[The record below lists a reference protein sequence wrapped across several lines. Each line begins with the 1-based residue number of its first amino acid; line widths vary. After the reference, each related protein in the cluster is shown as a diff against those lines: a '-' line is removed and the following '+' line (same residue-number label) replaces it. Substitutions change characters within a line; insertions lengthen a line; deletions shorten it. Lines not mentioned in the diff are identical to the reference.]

1 MSVVPPLP
9 TVRATP
15 AWLIPAIVFIEGF
28 CSLGAEIIALR
39 RLVPHV
45 GSSIVV
51 TAPTIGFFLLALAL
65 GYAAGARISNRYLL
79 VVARNFLISA
89 LLLGLGFSTPFVTG
103 LFEHIAPV
111 WLAYVLLV
119 GGVLCPIAWLLGQTV
134 PALTNLMQTRRT
146 GEASGMALYW
156 STLGS
161 FLGSLGL
168 SLLIMQWLGISAA
181 VAVCAVL
188 LLLGALFLSL
198 QQSPETQQ
206 PHWRAW
212 TIFTTL
218 LVLTTGLNSPA
229 VRNQLTND
237 PTSVTETAYADY
249 AVLNTHTPEG
259 DAIRVFKVNSST
271 ASLIGDG
278 EPSRYARYINY
289 LRRTLLDDLKFRERD
304 ILVLGA
310 GGFTLSHKEP
320 SNRYTYVDIDPAIQ
334 QIAEQQFLRE
344 PIRGKF
350 VVDDA
355 RHFVAMAGHEPQARF
370 DAVVVDVYSSHHNIP
385 SHLVTREFWRD
396 TRSVLK
402 PQGVMLANLILD
414 SSLQS
419 DYARNVLATIESVY
433 GRCAVEVLHK
443 DRPLANV
450 EVLCRKNDAQQGEGV
465 DERTRPAPRLY
476 TDEHNPA
483 DLDHARSTTGR

>member
-1 MSVVPPLP
+1 MSAL
-9 TVRATP
+9 
-15 AWLIPAIVFIEGF
+15 LIPVIVFIEGF
-28 CSLGAEIIALR
+28 CSLGAEIVVLR

-65 GYAAGARISNRYLL
+65 GYAAGARISDRYLP

-89 LLLGLGFSTPFVTG
+89 WLLGAGFSTPFVTG
-103 LFEHIAPV
+103 LFEHIDPV

-168 SLLIMQWLGISAA
+168 SLLVMQWLGISAA
-181 VAVCAVL
+181 VAVCAL
-188 LLLGALFLSL
+188 LLLVGALFLCL
-198 QQSPETQQ
+198 QQSPDIRQ
-206 PHWRAW
+206 PRWRVW
-212 TIFTTL
+212 TLFTVSA
-218 LVLTTGLNSPA
+218 VLIAGLNIPV
-229 VRNQLTND
+229 VRNQLNND
-237 PTSVTETAYADY
+237 VPSVTETAYADY
-249 AVLNTHTPEG
+249 AVLDTHTPEG

-278 EPSRYARYINY
+278 EPGRYARYINY
-289 LRRTLLDDLKFRERD
+289 LRRTLLQELGFKDRD

-310 GGFTLSHKEP
+310 GGFTLSHREP

-355 RHFVAMAGHEPQARF
+355 RRFVAMAGHDPQTRF

-402 PQGVMLANLILD
+402 SRGVMLANLILD
-414 SSLQS
+414 SDLQS

-450 EVLCRKNDAQQGEGV
+450 EVLCRKNDAQHGEG
-465 DERTRPAPRLY
+465 ERTRPAPRLY

-483 DLDHARSTTGR
+483 DLDHARSTSGR

>member
-1 MSVVPPLP
+1 M
-9 TVRATP
+9 P
-15 AWLIPAIVFIEGF
+15 ALLIPVIVFIEGF

-65 GYAAGARISNRYLL
+65 GYAAGARISDRYLP

-89 LLLGLGFSTPFVTG
+89 LLLGVGFSTPFVSS
-103 LFEHIAPV
+103 LFDHIQPV
-111 WLAYVLLV
+111 WLAYTVLV
-119 GGVLCPIAWLLGQTV
+119 GGILCPIAWLLGQTV

-168 SLLIMQWLGISAA
+168 SLAVMQWLGISAA
-181 VAVCAVL
+181 VAVCAFL
-188 LLLGALFLSL
+188 LLIGTLRL
-198 QQSPETQQ
+198 QWAACAENEASIAR
-206 PHWRAW
+206 HR
-212 TIFTTL
+212 TL
-218 LVLTTGLNSPA
+218 AIAVFVISTAVVAGLNVTSL
-229 VRNQLTND
+229 RNALVPDAQEA
-237 PTSVTETAYADY
+237 TETAYADY
-249 AVLNTHTPEG
+249 AVLNTTTPEG

-278 EPSRYARYINY
+278 SDTQSPRYARYINY
-289 LRRTLLDDLKFRERD
+289 LRRTLLEDLNFRGRD

-310 GGFTLSHKEP
+310 GGFTLSHREP
-320 SNRYTYVDIDPAIQ
+320 DNRYTYVDIDPAIQ
-334 QIAEQQFLRE
+334 HIAEQQFLRE
-344 PIRGKF
+344 PIRGQF

-355 RHFVAMAGHEPQARF
+355 RHFVAHAARSAQPNQPRY

-396 TRSVLK
+396 TRAVLR
-402 PQGVMLANLILD
+402 PDGVMLANLILD
-414 SSLQS
+414 SGLQS
-419 DYARNVLATIESVY
+419 AYARNLLATIESVY

-450 EVLCRKNDAQQGEGV
+450 EVLCRNGNSGLTQQPGRIYS
-465 DERTRPAPRLY
+465 DEK
-476 TDEHNPA
+476 NPA
-483 DLDHARSTTGR
+483 DVDHAGSSSGR